1 MKRHFLG
8 FCLAAV
14 LLIGV
19 FCPLARAETPDFPAQ
34 ALVLMEASTGQV
46 LYEKSAHVQRPCA
59 SITKVMTLLLVFEA
73 VSYTHLDVYKRQLSF
88 SAAQTASRSSFV
100 ISTVQEPSSFVVT
113 FVSPRRCAAAVMSS
127 PVRHRVSL
135 EICTV

>member
-46 LYEKSAHVQRPCA
+46 LYEKSAHVQA
-59 SITKVMTLLLVFEA
+59 TLCVHHESDDAFA
-73 VSYTHLDVYKRQLSF
+73 R
-88 SAAQTASRSSFV
+88 
-100 ISTVQEPSSFVVT
+100 I
-113 FVSPRRCAAAVMSS
+113 
-127 PVRHRVSL
+127 
-135 EICTV
+135 

>member
-59 SITKVMTLLLVFEA
+59 SITKVMTLLLVFESIDA
-73 VSYTHLDVYKRQLSF
+73 GTLHLDDVL
-88 SAAQTASRSSFV
+88 TASGARGGHGRLGHLA
-100 ISTVQEPSSFVVT
+100 QGGRADD
-113 FVSPRRCAAAVMSS
+113 RRRPHQS
-127 PVRHRVSL
+127 VRGDER
-135 EICTV
+135 E